1 MAIFLSERDI
11 QGLVS
16 MADAI
21 EAIEQVFKVAG
32 QGAVINPP
40 RQQIDFPSGYL
51 RLTSAI
57 VTPLKKIAVK
67 VSSSMVFA
75 SDSGRVLLLVDSET
89 GRVVAIVEV
98 FYLGQLRT
106 AAASGVATR
115 LLARLDASSVGVFG
129 SGRQARTQLEAMA
142 AVRPIRRALAI
153 SRNRNNLE
161 AFCSDMSRALDFP
174 VVPASSPAELYA
186 CDILITATTARQPVL
201 DGDLI
206 RPGTHINAIGSNR
219 PERQE
224 VNENLIPRCAT
235 IAVDNKKQAQK
246 ESTLLV
252 KGVDRGLISWDSVKE
267 LGELIDSAPLT
278 RRDEL
283 AITLYNSHG
292 VALEDVALATKA
304 YELARA
310 RNVGYDIP
318 FTAG

>member
-11 QGLVS
+11 KGLVS

-21 EAIEQVFKVAG
+21 EATEQVFKVAG

-40 RQQIDFPSGYL
+40 RQQIDIPSGYL

-89 GRVVAIVEV
+89 GRVDAIIEV

-115 LLARLDASSVGVFG
+115 LLARPDASSVGVFG
-129 SGRQARTQLEAMA
+129 TGRQARTQLEAMA

-153 SRNRNNLE
+153 SRNRSNLE

-174 VVPASSPAELYA
+174 VEPASSPAELYA

-206 RPGTHINAIGSNR
+206 RPGTHVNAIGSNR

-252 KGVDRGLISWDSVKE
+252 KGVDRGLISWDGVKE
-267 LGELIDSAPLT
+267 LGELIDSAPQT

-292 VALEDVALATKA
+292 VAMEDVALATKA
-304 YELARA
+304 YELAQA